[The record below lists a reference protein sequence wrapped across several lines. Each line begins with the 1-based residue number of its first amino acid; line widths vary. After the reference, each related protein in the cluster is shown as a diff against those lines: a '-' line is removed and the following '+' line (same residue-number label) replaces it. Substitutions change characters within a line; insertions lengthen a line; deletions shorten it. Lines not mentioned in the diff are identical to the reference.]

1 MENLHFPWGHA
12 KRYNAFPAYARLHF
26 QKRIQKISV
35 DAGFTCPNRDG
46 TKGTGGCTYCN
57 NQAFSPPYCDPTESI
72 SSQLQK
78 GIDFFSGKYPSMH
91 FLAYFQSYSN
101 TYAPLDVLK
110 KKYNEALRHPKVIGL
125 VIATRPDC
133 LEPEVLDYLADL
145 SCSCYIMLEL
155 GIESHLNATLERI
168 NRCHTFQDSVHAL
181 EETRRRGIR
190 TCAHMILGLPG
201 EEREHFL
208 DQARAVSR
216 LPVDHLKLHQL
227 QIHKNTILEKQYRKS
242 PGDFHLFT
250 AEEYTERV
258 VDYLEQLNPRI
269 IVERFISQ
277 APPEW
282 LVAPR
287 WGIKNYAFVER
298 VNKKLEERNTW
309 QGRLFE
315 AISSNGSE

>member
-1 MENLHFPWGHA
+1 MKSFDFPWGHS
-12 KRYNAFPAYARLHF
+12 KRYNAFPASFRLQF
-26 QKRIQKISV
+26 QERVQKISV

-57 NQAFSPPYCDPTESI
+57 NHAFSPPYCHPAESI

-78 GIDFFSGKYPSMH
+78 GIVFFSGKYPSMH

-101 TYAPLDVLK
+101 TYAPLDILK
-110 KKYNEALRHPKVIGL
+110 KRYGEALRHPKVVGL

-145 SCSCYIMLEL
+145 SRSCYIMLEL
-155 GIESHLNATLERI
+155 GIESHLDATLEKI
-168 NRCHTFQDSVHAL
+168 NRCHTFQESVFTL
-181 EETRRRGIR
+181 KETRRRGIR

-201 EEREHFL
+201 EQKEQFL
-208 DQARAVSR
+208 DQAKAVSR
-216 LPVDHLKLHQL
+216 LPVDNLKLHQL
-227 QIHKNTILEKQYRKS
+227 QIHKDTLLEKQYRES
-242 PGDFHLFT
+242 PGDFHLFS
-250 AEEYTERV
+250 ADEYTELV
-258 VDYLEQLNPRI
+258 VDYLERLNPGI

-287 WGIKNYAFVER
+287 LGIKNYAFVDR

-309 QGRLFE
+309 QGHLYD
-315 AISSNGSE
+315 S